1 LYFDLNPLGA
11 NVEYT
16 PHNQQNGIQWT
27 LSQSRTR
34 KGPTNLFEIE
44 KVKIEIFTKKEGWVN
59 DLLRFIKMY

>member
-44 KVKIEIFTKKEGWVN
+44 KVRDKEIKSAYRVHK
-59 DLLRFIKMY
+59 LP

>member
-16 PHNQQNGIQWT
+16 PHNQQNGI
-27 LSQSRTR
+27 R

-44 KVKIEIFTKKEGWVN
+44 KVRDKEIKSAYRVHK
-59 DLLRFIKMY
+59 LP